1 MSFSVLKIDHLVL
14 TVTSIERTCE
24 FYQRILAMQIITFGN
39 NRMALQFGE
48 HKLNLHELG
57 KEFEPKADKPS
68 AGSADLCL
76 ITESGVEEIALHLN
90 QHNIKIEQG
99 PVLRT
104 GANGPITSFYFR
116 DPDKNLIEVATY
128 K

>member
-24 FYQRILAMQIITFGN
+24 FYQRILGMQIITFGN

-76 ITESGVEEIALHLN
+76 ITESNAEEIAFHLN

-99 PVLRT
+99 PVPRT